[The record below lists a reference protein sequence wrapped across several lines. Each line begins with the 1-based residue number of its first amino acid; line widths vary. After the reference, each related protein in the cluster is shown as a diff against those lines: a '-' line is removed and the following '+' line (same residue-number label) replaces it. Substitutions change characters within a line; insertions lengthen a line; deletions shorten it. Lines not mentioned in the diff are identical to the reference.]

1 LKVIMRRPPGYPY
14 VDEFYSDRRSRKYRF
29 FSVAR
34 HRTIRFAMSG
44 FPIKHHPVPDVA
56 AESLVAAFASV
67 VTPHLSDNLDRLAGI
82 TALQPFHRARK
93 LVGTAFTVKTR
104 PGDNLAIYHAMPLLK
119 PGHVLVID
127 GDGDTDNALVG
138 DLILTYL
145 MQRGCVGV
153 VIDGAVRDV
162 AAFAA
167 ADFPCYARGVSHRG
181 PYKNGPGALNV
192 PVAIAGQVVNPGD
205 IVVGDEDGVVTFAQ
219 ADAQRLLEGA
229 RRSAAKEDAIRAEIL
244 TGRVEQSWLEPFL
257 RKEA

>member
-1 LKVIMRRPPGYPY
+1 MPASPVHLHSVPPVAPAPL
-14 VDEFYSDRRSRKYRF
+14 VD
-29 FSVAR
+29 
-34 HRTIRFAMSG
+34 
-44 FPIKHHPVPDVA
+44 
-56 AESLVAAFASV
+56 AFTTV
-67 VTPHLSDNLDRLAGI
+67 VTPHLSDNLDRMAGI
-82 TALQPFHRARK
+82 TALQRFHKGRK

-104 PGDNLAIYHAMPLLK
+104 PGDNLPIYHAMPLLQ

-127 GDGDTDNALVG
+127 GGGDLDNALVG

-145 MQRGCVGV
+145 LQRGCVGV
-153 VIDGAVRDV
+153 IVDGAVRDV

-205 IVVGDEDGVVTFAQ
+205 IVVGDEDGVVTFPPS
-219 ADAQRLLEGA
+219 DAQRLLDAA
-229 RRSAAKEDAIRAEIL
+229 RRSAAKEEAIRAEIL

-257 RKEA
+257 RPQA